1 MRIWKIEIMTTKGLR
16 RRLRLK
22 QKSGWRNAMA
32 EIAHTE
38 KVLYGN
44 QAFLKDCEINGKIVL
59 MGDEALIV
67 SNHISHSDIGLKVC

>member
-44 QAFLKDCEINGKIVL
+44 QAILKEGDINGKVVL
-59 MGDEALIV
+59 MGDEALITA
-67 SNHISHSDIGLKVC
+67 NKISYADVGVKIC